1 MNRICTFL
9 VRTLILIALLT
20 HTPAANAQSNEFVY
34 QGKLETNGVALTT
47 TADFR
52 VRLFNAPTAG
62 SAVGSAT
69 EFPGVPVNR
78 GVFSLTI
85 PIPANA
91 FTDGRRLWLEIETRS
106 PSTTGTYT
114 TLSPRTPI
122 SPTPQALSLAG
133 VAMTYAPETFDIGS
147 GEDNVADLAQFFTSA
162 TNFAQVITPTQTGQ
176 LSRFQIRAYQ
186 AYNDPSMTAR
196 LRSGQGTSGPILAAV
211 NLIPSVG
218 IVTFDFGSVTVT
230 QGQPYTV
237 EIVMNSGVV
246 SLVMANTATPGC
258 PTIFGNNQNSKAWFA
273 VYLRPLQL
281 AVQARAVP
289 ASGVIGAP
297 WTFSSDGSVVTST
310 DRVQIRS
317 TSTISSAP
325 ALQILGRGGSGQS
338 VSLDISSYDPGPYLP
353 SASITAIDQNYS
365 SHLDFKTKV
374 PGAIANALPTRMRL
388 SADGRLGIGTTSPEA
403 LLTVTPTTG
412 GGILVGS
419 TQTTGRTSLYLGI
432 NGASNEYAIIQA
444 TAASG
449 SNYGY
454 LTINPDGGN
463 VAIGTRTPTA
473 GFKLDVNGSLRC
485 LGFTNA
491 SSARY
496 KHAIEPLESSL
507 PNRILNLRPVQ
518 FRWND
523 SVPSMANKPDIGLIA
538 EEVAAVLPEA
548 VTTTEGQIEGI
559 DYNRLTAILIATVQ
573 QQQQQHQQHTQALQS
588 LQARI
593 EKLEA
598 ALQNAPKHNQPK

>member
-1 MNRICTFL
+1 MNPICTFL
-9 VRTLILIALLT
+9 VRTLIFIALLT
-20 HTPAANAQSNEFVY
+20 HIPTAHAQSNEFIY

-52 VRLFNAPTAG
+52 ARLFNAPTAG
-62 SAVGSAT
+62 AAVGSVA

-78 GVFSLTI
+78 GVFTLAI
-85 PIPANA
+85 PIPPNA

-106 PSTTGTYT
+106 PTATGAFT

-147 GEDNVADLAQFFTSA
+147 GNENFAELAQFFSTAS
-162 TNFAQVITPTQTGQ
+162 TLAQVITPTQTGQ
-176 LSRFQIRAYQ
+176 LSRFQIRTTQ
-186 AYNDPSMTAR
+186 SYNDPSITAR
-196 LRSGQGTSGPILAAV
+196 LRSGQGTSGPILASV
-211 NLIPSVG
+211 NVIPLIGDVN
-218 IVTFDFGSVTVT
+218 FDFGSVTVT
-230 QGQPYTV
+230 QGQPYTI
-237 EIVMNSGVV
+237 ELVMNSGVV
-246 SLVMANTATPGC
+246 ALLMANTATPGC
-258 PTIFGNNQNSKAWFA
+258 PSIFGNNQNAKVWFA
-273 VYLRPLQL
+273 AYVRPLQL
-281 AVQARAVP
+281 SVQARAVP
-289 ASGVIGAP
+289 AAGVIGAP

-325 ALQILGRGGSGQS
+325 TLQILGRGGSGQS

-353 SASITAIDQNYS
+353 SASISAIDQNYS

-374 PGAIANALPTRMRL
+374 PGAIANTLSTRMRL
-388 SADGRLGIGTTSPEA
+388 TADGRLGIGTTSPEA

-507 PNRILNLRPVQ
+507 PSRILNLRPVQ
-518 FRWND
+518 FRWNE
-523 SVPSMANKPDIGLIA
+523 SITSMANKPDIGLIA
-538 EEVAAVLPEA
+538 EEVAAILPEA
-548 VTTTEGQIEGI
+548 VTTSEGQIEGI

-573 QQQQQHQQHTQALQS
+573 QQQQQHQQHTEALQA

-598 ALQNAPKHNQPK
+598 ALQNASKHNQRD

>member
-1 MNRICTFL
+1 MNPICTFI
-9 VRTLILIALLT
+9 VRALFLIALLT
-20 HTPAANAQSNEFVY
+20 FAPTTRAQSNEFIY

-52 VRLFNAPTAG
+52 VRLFTAPTAG
-62 SAVGSAT
+62 SAVGST
-69 EFPGVPVNR
+69 IEFPGVPVNR
-78 GVFSLTI
+78 GVFSLGI
-85 PIPANA
+85 PIPPNA

-106 PSTTGTYT
+106 PTTSGSYT

-122 SPTPQALSLAG
+122 TPTPQALSLAG
-133 VAMTYAPETFDIGS
+133 VAMNYAPETFDIGS
-147 GEDNVADLAQFFTSA
+147 GDNNIAPFAQFFTSA
-162 TNFAQVITPTQTGQ
+162 TTLAQVITPTQTGQ
-176 LSRFQIRAYQ
+176 LSRFQIRTKE

-196 LRSGQGTSGPILAAV
+196 LRSGQGTSGPVLASV
-211 NLIPSVG
+211 NVIPTVG
-218 IVTFDFGSVTVT
+218 AVTFDFGSVTVM

-237 EIVMNSGVV
+237 ELVMNSGVIGFV
-246 SLVMANTATPGC
+246 KANSATPGC
-258 PTIFGNNQNSKAWFA
+258 PTIFGNDQDAKGWFA
-273 VYLRPLQL
+273 VYIRPLQL

-297 WTFSSDGSVVTST
+297 WTVSPDGSVVTST

-317 TSTISSAP
+317 SSNSASAP

-338 VSLDISSYDPGPYLP
+338 VSIDLSSYDPGTNAPA
-353 SASITAIDQNYS
+353 ASIAAIDHSFS
-365 SHLDFKTKV
+365 SHLDFKTKF
-374 PGAIANALPTRMRL
+374 PGDVTNPLITRMRL
-388 SADGRLGIGTTSPEA
+388 TNEGRLGIGNTIPES

-412 GGILVGS
+412 GGILVG
-419 TQTTGRTSLYLGI
+419 TTRITGRTSLYLGI
-432 NGASNEYAIIQA
+432 NGPSNEYAIIQG

-449 SNYGY
+449 SSYGY

-473 GFKLDVNGSLRC
+473 GFRLDVNGSLRC

-496 KHAIEPLESSL
+496 KHAIQPLDSSL

-523 SVPSMANKPDIGLIA
+523 SIPTMANKPDIGLIA
-538 EEVAAVLPEA
+538 EEVAAVVPEA
-548 VTTTEGQIEGI
+548 VTSVEGQIEGI

-573 QQQQQHQQHTQALQS
+573 QQQQQHEQHTQALQA

-598 ALQNAPKHNQPK
+598 ALQNAPKHKLPD